1 MNPEEIMK
9 KPLCL
14 IVGFGPGNG
23 LALAKAFGR
32 EGFQLALLSRD
43 PRKHAALTASLG
55 KENFTTKAFAADAGD
70 QSSLALAM
78 AQAENELGKT
88 GVLIYNAIAPTFLKP
103 TQLTPDQLVA
113 DFRVNVA
120 GALTATLAVLPGMK
134 ASGCG
139 TILFTGGGWALQ
151 PWDGAAS
158 PSIGKAGIRSLA
170 YTLAQELSGTG
181 IHVGTVT
188 IAGQVQPGTHFDP
201 DKIAEAY
208 LKLHR
213 QPPGKFETEVIY
225 Q

>member
-1 MNPEEIMK
+1 MD
-9 KPLCL
+9 KPLCV
-14 IVGFGPGNG
+14 IVGFGPGMG

-32 EGFQLALLSRD
+32 EGFSLALLSRN
-43 PRKHAALTASLG
+43 PNKHATLSTTLAQ
-55 KENFTTKAFAADAGD
+55 ENFTVQSFAADAGD
-70 QSSLALAM
+70 EQSLVAAIT
-78 AQAENELGKT
+78 QAEHQLGKT
-88 GVLIYNAIAPTFLKP
+88 VVLIYNAIAPTFLQP
-103 TQLTPDQLVA
+103 TQLTPNQLVA
-113 DFRVNVA
+113 DFRVNVS
-120 GALTATLAVLPGMK
+120 GALAATLAVLPGMRTR
-134 ASGCG
+134 GRG

-170 YTLAQELSGTG
+170 HTLAQELGNSG

-188 IAGQVQPGTHFDP
+188 IAGQVAAGTHFDP

-213 QPPGKFETEVIY
+213 QPRGKFETEIIY

>member
-1 MNPEEIMK
+1 MK
-9 KPLCL
+9 KALCI

-23 LALAKAFGR
+23 LALAKAFGQ
-32 EGFQLALLSRD
+32 EGFQLALLSRN
-43 PRKHAALTASLG
+43 PSKHAALTAMLA
-55 KENFTTKAFAADAGD
+55 KENFTFKSFAVDAGD
-70 QSSLALAM
+70 EDSLALAI
-78 AQAENELGKT
+78 AQAERELGET

-103 TQLTPDQLVA
+103 TQLTADQLVA

-120 GALTATLAVLPGMK
+120 GALAATLAVLPGMK
-134 ASGCG
+134 ARGHG

-170 YTLAQELSGTG
+170 YTLAQELGGSG
-181 IHVGTVT
+181 IHVGTVL
-188 IAGQVQPGTHFDP
+188 IAGQVAAGTHFDP

-213 QPPGKFETEVIY
+213 QPPGQFETEIIY

>member
-1 MNPEEIMK
+1 MK
-9 KPLCL
+9 KPLCI
-14 IVGFGPGNG
+14 IVGFGPGVG
-23 LALAKAFGR
+23 FGLAKAFGR

-43 PRKHAALTASLG
+43 PSKHATLIAALAG
-55 KENFTTKAFAADAGD
+55 ENFTAKSYAADAGD
-70 QSSLALAM
+70 EDSLALAI
-78 AQAENELGKT
+78 AQAEREVGET

-103 TQLTPDQLVA
+103 TQLTADQLVA

-120 GALTATLAVLPGMK
+120 GALAATLAVLPGMK
-134 ASGCG
+134 SRGRG

-170 YTLAQELSGTG
+170 YTLAQELSGSG
-181 IHVGTVT
+181 IHVGTVL
-188 IAGQVQPGTHFDP
+188 IAGQVAAGTHFDP

-208 LKLHR
+208 LNLHR
-213 QPPGKFETEVIY
+213 QAPGKFETEIIY

>member
-1 MNPEEIMK
+1 MTK
-9 KPLCL
+9 LLCL

-23 LALAKAFGR
+23 LGLAKAFGR
-32 EGFQLALLSRD
+32 EGFQLGLLSRD
-43 PRKHAALTASLG
+43 PNKHVALTTTLA
-55 KENFTTKAFAADAGD
+55 KENFTAKSFSADAGD
-70 QSSLALAM
+70 EESLTAAI
-78 AQAENELGKT
+78 AQAERELGEI

-103 TQLTPDQLVA
+103 TQLTPDRLVA

-120 GALTATLAVLPGMK
+120 GALAATRAVLPGMK
-134 ASGCG
+134 ARGSG

-158 PSIGKAGIRSLA
+158 PSIGKSGIRSLA
-170 YTLAQELSGTG
+170 YTLAQELGGSG

-188 IAGQVQPGTHFDP
+188 IAGQVAAGTHFDP

-213 QPPGKFETEVIY
+213 QAPGNFEPEIIY

>member
-1 MNPEEIMK
+1 MNERPI
-9 KPLCL
+9 CI

-32 EGFQLALLSRD
+32 EGFSLALLSRD
-43 PRKHAALTASLG
+43 PNKHAALAATLTKETFTARS
-55 KENFTTKAFAADAGD
+55 FAADAGD
-70 QSSLALAM
+70 EDSLVPAI
-78 AQAENELGKT
+78 AQAERELGET
-88 GVLIYNAIAPTFLKP
+88 SVLIYNAIAPTFLKP
-103 TQLTPDQLVA
+103 TQLTPKQLVA
-113 DFRVNVA
+113 DFRVNVS
-120 GALTATLAVLPGMK
+120 GALAATLAVLPGMK
-134 ASGCG
+134 ARGRG

-158 PSIGKAGIRSLA
+158 PSIGKAGLRSLA
-170 YTLAQELSGTG
+170 HTLAQELSGSG

-188 IAGQVQPGTHFDP
+188 IAGQVAVGTHFDP

-213 QPPGKFETEVIY
+213 QRPGEFETEIIY

>member
-1 MNPEEIMK
+1 MK
-9 KPLCL
+9 KSVCI
-14 IVGFGPGNG
+14 IVGFGPGVG
-23 LALAKAFGR
+23 FGLAKAFGR
-32 EGFQLALLSRD
+32 EGFQLALLSRH
-43 PRKHAALTASLG
+43 PSRHADLLAEISNAGFTAKS
-55 KENFTTKAFAADAGD
+55 FAADAGD
-70 QSSLALAM
+70 EKSLLAAI
-78 AQAENELGKT
+78 AQTEQELGEA
-88 GVLIYNAIAPTFLKP
+88 GVLIYNAIAPTFVKP
-103 TQLTPDQLVA
+103 TQLTTEQLVA

-120 GALTATLAVLPGMK
+120 GALAATRAVLPGMK
-134 ASGCG
+134 AHGCG

-170 YTLAQELSGTG
+170 YTLAQELGGSG

-188 IAGQVQPGTHFDP
+188 IAGQVAPGTHFDP

-213 QPPGKFETEVIY
+213 QPPGKFETEIIY